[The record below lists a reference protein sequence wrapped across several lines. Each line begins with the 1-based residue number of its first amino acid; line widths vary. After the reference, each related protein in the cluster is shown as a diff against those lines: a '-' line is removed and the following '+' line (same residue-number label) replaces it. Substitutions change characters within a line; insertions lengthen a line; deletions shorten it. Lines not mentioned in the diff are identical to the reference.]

1 MYPFAIPIGASYACQ
16 TESTLTAGGFSNPNR
31 FMQIGNSTEEE
42 VIANDMGSPVIQ
54 FTGIHVSV
62 YNLLFVSHYTMS
74 GLKSVIIMC
83 CGNCCIQ
90 SKTCVSSYNQVSSFY
105 KRT

>member
-1 MYPFAIPIGASYACQ
+1 MLIFKLGLACLFYISISWSDLLSHSRKLAYPFAIPIGASYVCQ

-62 YNLLFVSHYTMS
+62 DKQPYDS
-74 GLKSVIIMC
+74 
-83 CGNCCIQ
+83 
-90 SKTCVSSYNQVSSFY
+90 
-105 KRT
+105 